1 MLTAL
6 LVSAVIAV
14 LVVIDQIIKVW
25 AIANL
30 QGQPPR
36 PFLPIGNFNWMNL
49 RYLENRGA
57 AFSML
62 SGSRLFLIVFPIIVV
77 AAGLYALH
85 RYGKGRKWLY
95 IAVPLIVAGGL
106 GNLYDRIFRGGAVV
120 DYFDLQLFRFAV
132 FNFADICVTVGVAVL
147 AIGLLFLE
155 NDLPDAPKARIAP
168 NAPYARL
175 AGNTPEAGSLPE
187 AGTVGDAETLPMAP
201 TLPQAESAVPTA
213 NAPAL
218 TAAPMGDKQNDA

>member
-1 MLTAL
+1 MLTAF
-6 LVSAVIAV
+6 LVSAVIALLV
-14 LVVIDQIIKVW
+14 LTDQLIKVW
-25 AIANL
+25 AIHNL

-36 PFLPIGNFNWMNL
+36 PFLPFGSFNWMNL

-77 AAGLYALH
+77 TAGLYALH
-85 RYGKGRKWLY
+85 RYGRGRKWLY
-95 IAVPLIVAGGL
+95 AAVPLIVAGGL

-120 DYFDLQLFRFAV
+120 DYLDLQLFRFAV
-132 FNFADICVTVGVAVL
+132 FNFADICVTVGVGIL

-155 NDLPDAPKARIAP
+155 NDLPDAKKAPLAG

-175 AGNTPEAGSLPE
+175 APALPEAAVLPDAGSLPA
-187 AGTVGDAETLPMAP
+187 AGTLPEAEALPAADTEDTQDDA
-201 TLPQAESAVPTA
+201 
-213 NAPAL
+213 
-218 TAAPMGDKQNDA
+218 